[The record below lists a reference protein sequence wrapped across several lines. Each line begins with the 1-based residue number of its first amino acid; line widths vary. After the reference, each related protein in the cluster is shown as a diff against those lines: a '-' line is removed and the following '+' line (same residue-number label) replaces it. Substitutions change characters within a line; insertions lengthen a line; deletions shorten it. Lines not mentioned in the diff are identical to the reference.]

1 VKGRVKVAERDAQL
15 EQLVQIR
22 KLLILLLL
30 KSGATSPEIARALKI
45 DSSTLRKQMPTK
57 VGQFAVSDRD
67 QMELLKKI
75 EKNTRSR

>member
-1 VKGRVKVAERDAQL
+1 MKGRVKVADRDAQL

-75 EKNTRSR
+75 EKNTRSG